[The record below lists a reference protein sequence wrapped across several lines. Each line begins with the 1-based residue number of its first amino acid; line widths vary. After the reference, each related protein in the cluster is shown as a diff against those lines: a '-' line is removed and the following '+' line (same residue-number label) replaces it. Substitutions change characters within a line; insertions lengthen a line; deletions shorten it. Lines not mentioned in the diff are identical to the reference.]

1 MLAQKVNLLNLLVI
15 LALILP
21 GGPQPTAP
29 ALKPD
34 FGQLPLYFVENRGQV
49 DERVAYY
56 IQGSDKTLYFTSEGV
71 TFALTRPSPDESSR
85 SPKSTI
91 SSRRARDEAHG
102 RPLAHSRSPTPP
114 YSRWAV
120 KLDFVGA
127 NPNVRP
133 IGQSQTEAVFSYF
146 KGKPDEW
153 HTGLRT
159 YSRIVYTNLW
169 PGIDL
174 VYYGT
179 VNQLKYEFVVRPGA
193 DPNQIRLAYRGAT
206 DVRLNAAGQLE
217 VTAPLGGFADD
228 VPTAYQETAGGQRV
242 AVPIAY
248 ALEQTPLASL
258 AFLDPRSAIQNPKS
272 YGFRLGDYDP
282 ALPLVLDPA
291 VLVYAGYIGG
301 ADWDQSFGIAVDGAG
316 NVYVTGETHSTQA
329 TFPVTVGPDLTHN
342 GSYYDAFVAKVN
354 PAGTG
359 LVYTGYIGGAGDDS
373 GDGIAVDGAGSAY
386 VTGETYSAQATF
398 PVTVGPDLTHNFGS
412 DAFVAKVNPAGTGL
426 VYAGYIGGNSFDHG
440 LGIAVDGVGNAYVTG
455 STGSTEATFPVTGG
469 PDLTYNFGS
478 DAFVAQVNAAGTGL
492 VYAGYI
498 GGAGSDYGFGIAV
511 DGAGNAYVT
520 GYTLSTEATFP
531 VTLGPDLTFNGTGYY
546 DAFVAKVNVAGTGLV
561 YAGYIGGAG
570 QDYSE
575 GIAVDGA
582 GNAYVTG
589 YTTSAQAT
597 FPVTVGPDLT
607 HNGGL
612 RDAFVAKVNP
622 AGTGL
627 VYAGY
632 IGGNSFDHGLGIAVD
647 GVGNAYVTGSTGS
660 TEATFPVTVGPDL
673 TYNGSSPDAFVAKVN
688 VAGTGLVYAG
698 YIGGAGQDY
707 SEGIAVDGAGNAYV
721 TGYTNST
728 EATLP
733 AVGGPDL
740 TYNGGSWDAFVAKV
754 GGFLDLP
761 ISYFPGGLNQPPGL
775 RPLFD
780 WGNVSGASSYNLQI
794 STNQNFTSLVLNL
807 NLSPSAYVPTADLPK
822 GMLLFWRVRAN
833 GSNGP
838 SAWSRIRHF
847 DTPNPPGV
855 PILLTPAHNATAA
868 NGQPTLDWSDSSP
881 GVDHYEVQ
889 ISTSATFAGML
900 GRGQGGRTA
909 ASQYTPEVA
918 LAPGP
923 YYWRVRAVNSGG
935 QFSNWSSGRSFVVP

>member
-329 TFPVTVGPDLTHN
+329 TFPVTGGPDLTHN

-412 DAFVAKVNPAGTGL
+412 
-426 VYAGYIGGNSFDHG
+426 
-440 LGIAVDGVGNAYVTG
+440 
-455 STGSTEATFPVTGG
+455 
-469 PDLTYNFGS
+469 
-478 DAFVAQVNAAGTGL
+478 
-492 VYAGYI
+492 
-498 GGAGSDYGFGIAV
+498 
-511 DGAGNAYVT
+511 
-520 GYTLSTEATFP
+520 
-531 VTLGPDLTFNGTGYY
+531 
-546 DAFVAKVNVAGTGLV
+546 
-561 YAGYIGGAG
+561 
-570 QDYSE
+570 
-575 GIAVDGA
+575 
-582 GNAYVTG
+582 
-589 YTTSAQAT
+589 
-597 FPVTVGPDLT
+597 
-607 HNGGL
+607 
-612 RDAFVAKVNP
+612 DAFVAKVNP